1 MGDAMA
7 YSDTPLSNEALKTSQ
22 PKIRTNYS
30 DIQTAFSVNHSPIS
44 GANNGKHTKVLFPE
58 GAAQTAAVNQI
69 VMYAQEYTQTT
80 ETELFVR
87 KNAVAG
93 IPFTAYGSN
102 VIAGAT
108 VYWTFLPSGVLLKF
122 GNFSFSG
129 TASASI
135 NLNAAGPTFTAASIF
150 SGLATANH
158 TAAATSGVSF
168 DTGANFALMTL
179 HKGNATALPVSF
191 FVIGL
196 GTP

>member
-1 MGDAMA
+1 MA
-7 YSDTPLSNEALKTSQ
+7 YSDTPLANEALKTSQ

-30 DIQTAFSVNHSPIS
+30 DIQTAFSVNHSPVS

-69 VMYAQEYTQTT
+69 VMYAQEYTETT

-102 VIAGAT
+102 VISGAT

-129 TASASI
+129 TASAEI
-135 NLNAAGPTFTAASIF
+135 DLNAAGPTFTAASIF
-150 SGLATANH
+150 SGVATANNA
-158 TAAATSGVSF
+158 TSITSGVSF
-168 DTGANFALMTL
+168 DTGVNFAKMTL
-179 HKGNATALPVSF
+179 HKGVTTSLPVSF